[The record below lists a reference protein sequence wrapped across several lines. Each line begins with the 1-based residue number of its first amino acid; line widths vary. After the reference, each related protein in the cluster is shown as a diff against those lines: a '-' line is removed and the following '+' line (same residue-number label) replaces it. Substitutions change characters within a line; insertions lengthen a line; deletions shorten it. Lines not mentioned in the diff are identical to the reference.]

1 MVPAPLHGWSRT
13 AGCPVNEN
21 ANETQMKR
29 NGFTLIELLI
39 VTSLIGL
46 LAAFAIPKLSNTRER
61 AQLAAMKTDLRNLV
75 TVEEIFLADSL
86 KYATD
91 LGSRY
96 TVSAG
101 DLVPTIALT
110 ADGWTASIASTN
122 TTQTCS
128 VFVGSTSIPPAIKE
142 GAPVCEP

>member
-1 MVPAPLHGWSRT
+1 
-13 AGCPVNEN
+13 
-21 ANETQMKR
+21 MKR

-75 TVEEIFLADSL
+75 TVEEIYLADSL

-101 DLVPTIALT
+101 DLMPSIALT
-110 ADGWTASIASTN
+110 ADGWTASITSTN

-128 VFVGSTSIPPAIKE
+128 VFVGSTSIPPAVKE
-142 GAPVCEP
+142 SAPICEP